1 MPRTS
6 YANLDDAALV
16 ASITERVVTLA
27 RSRFAH
33 AANKLE
39 NSASLGRMRTEI
51 ARMKTELRRREIA
64 GGLPKNSL
72 ETRHR
77 VKEIAPEAASSAAK
91 GGFLAGLVDKIDG

>member
-1 MPRTS
+1 MGTIDFN
-6 YANLDDAALV
+6 AFDDAALV
-16 ASITERVVTLA
+16 ASLSERVATLA
-27 RSRFAH
+27 RARFAH

-64 GGLPKNSL
+64 NGMPKNAL
-72 ETRHR
+72 EALHR
-77 VKEIAPEAASSAAK
+77 TKGIAPEAAQASK